1 MRPFFLSF
9 LSFFRSFSSFRASPF
24 IREGAC
30 TVDGERQRSAPQ
42 SAEAVCFER
51 ERERTLRERDLFA
64 LFFFFL
70 QKRALYSIY
79 KEYIHITEMSACYH
93 QSAASMARQS
103 SFASSSS
110 CRRDE
115 HRSASLKISS
125 KATPRRR
132 RRQKG
137 DNNANTV
144 VTTNALVPGPDDQK
158 VQRNPRP
165 EYIPGKIQDPRYV
178 RVFDTTLRDGEQ
190 SPGATLTSTEKVQ
203 IATNLAKLGVDI
215 IEAGFPIASPD
226 DLEAVRNIAKVVGN
240 KVYEDGYVPVIC
252 GLSRANE
259 KDIACAWEG
268 VRHAVRPRIHT
279 FIATSPIHMEY
290 KLKKTPD
297 EVVNIAVKAV
307 KFAKSLGCEDIEFSP
322 EDAGRSEP
330 EFLYR
335 ILKAVVD
342 AGATTIN
349 IPDTVGFCL
358 PDEFG
363 RLIKGIKEN
372 VIDVSANDAIIS
384 THCQNDLG
392 LSTANSLAGIA
403 NGARQVECTING
415 IGERAGNASLEE
427 IAMSVIMRGQNQL
440 NGAYMGVNPVYIYQT
455 SRMVSEYSGMLVQP
469 HKAIVGANA
478 FAHESGIH
486 QDGMLKNKSTY
497 EIIAPETIGVFR
509 AEDDCGVVMGKHSG
523 RHALKSKLGQ
533 MGVTLA
539 DDQLNA
545 FFDRFKLVAETK
557 TGGVSDVELMALL
570 RDEMEVEEGKEFY
583 TLVDVQ
589 VVCGTMGLPTATVKI
604 IDQGTERISACVGT
618 GPVDAVYKAID
629 AVVGKSVELTEYNVK
644 AVTQGIE
651 SLATTRVTIKPTDES
666 TAETITNNQTEARGT
681 RTFTATGADTDIVV
695 SSARAYLSALNRMLS
710 SNAKLTTT
718 SGSSSLIESSS
729 SEIVSR

>member
-9 LSFFRSFSSFRASPF
+9 LSFFLSFSSFRFPRFFERVLAQLTEKD
-24 IREGAC
+24 REAHKAQK
-30 TVDGERQRSAPQ
+30 QR
-42 SAEAVCFER
+42 FER
-51 ERERTLRERDLFA
+51 ERERTLRERSFCA
-64 LFFFFL
+64 SFFFFL
-70 QKRALYSIY
+70 QKSALYSIY
-79 KEYIHITEMSACYH
+79 KEYIHITEIMSACYH

-115 HRSASLKISS
+115 HRSASLKIS

>member
-1 MRPFFLSF
+1 MQLTEKD
-9 LSFFRSFSSFRASPF
+9 
-24 IREGAC
+24 REA
-30 TVDGERQRSAPQ
+30 Q
-42 SAEAVCFER
+42 SARECFER
-51 ERERTLRERDLFA
+51 KRENRERSFCFLFSFCRE
-64 LFFFFL
+64 
-70 QKRALYSIY
+70 LYIY
-79 KEYIHITEMSACYH
+79 KEYAYNFEEELNIRTEMSACYH
-93 QSAASMARQS
+93 QSASMARQS

-110 CRRDE
+110 CRRDD
-115 HRSASLKISS
+115 HRSVSLVS
-125 KATPRRR
+125 KVTRR

-137 DNNANTV
+137 DNTTV
-144 VTTNALVPGPDDQK
+144 VTNALVPGPDDQK

-165 EYIPGKIQDPRYV
+165 EYIPGKIQDPGYV

-509 AEDDCGVVMGKHSG
+509 DEDDCGVVMGKHSG

>member
-9 LSFFRSFSSFRASPF
+9 LSFFLSFFLVISASPHF
-24 IREGAC
+24 Y
-30 TVDGERQRSAPQ
+30 QRGLLAQLTEKDRDAHSARC
-42 SAEAVCFER
+42 VFR
-51 ERERTLRERDLFA
+51 EREEQREIFVLFH
-64 LFFFFL
+64 FFFL
-70 QKRALYSIY
+70 QKSALYSIY
-79 KEYIHITEMSACYH
+79 IKSTQLSQKIMSACYH

-115 HRSASLKISS
+115 HRSASLRS
-125 KATPRRR
+125 KGDEKKK
-132 RRQKG
+132 RQKG
-137 DNNANTV
+137 DNTTTTV

-203 IATNLAKLGVDI
+203 IATNLGESLGVDI

-509 AEDDCGVVMGKHSG
+509 DEDDCGVVMGKHSG

>member
-9 LSFFRSFSSFRASPF
+9 LSFFLSFVPFRHFALPPF
-24 IREGAC
+24 LREGAC
-30 TVDGERQRSAPQ
+30 TVDGERQRRAQ
-42 SAEAVCFER
+42 SAKAVRFER
-51 ERERTLRERDLFA
+51 EREIFVPFL
-64 LFFFFL
+64 FFFL
-70 QKRALYSIY
+70 QKSALYSIY
-79 KEYIHITEMSACYH
+79 IKSTHITEIMSACYH

-115 HRSASLKISS
+115 HRSASLTS
-125 KATPRRR
+125 KVTRRR

-137 DNNANTV
+137 DNTNTV
-144 VTTNALVPGPDDQK
+144 VTNALVPGPDDQK
-158 VQRNPRP
+158 VQRTPRP
-165 EYIPGKIQDPRYV
+165 EYIPGKIQDPSYV

-509 AEDDCGVVMGKHSG
+509 DEDDCGVVMGKHSG

>member
-1 MRPFFLSF
+1 M
-9 LSFFRSFSSFRASPF
+9 
-24 IREGAC
+24 
-30 TVDGERQRSAPQ
+30 
-42 SAEAVCFER
+42 
-51 ERERTLRERDLFA
+51 
-64 LFFFFL
+64 
-70 QKRALYSIY
+70 
-79 KEYIHITEMSACYH
+79 
-93 QSAASMARQS
+93 
-103 SFASSSS
+103 
-110 CRRDE
+110 
-115 HRSASLKISS
+115 
-125 KATPRRR
+125 
-132 RRQKG
+132 
-137 DNNANTV
+137 
-144 VTTNALVPGPDDQK
+144 
-158 VQRNPRP
+158 
-165 EYIPGKIQDPRYV
+165 
-178 RVFDTTLRDGEQ
+178 
-190 SPGATLTSTEKVQ
+190 
-203 IATNLAKLGVDI
+203 DI

-226 DLEAVRNIAKVVGN
+226 DLEAVRNIARVVGN
-240 KVYEDGYVPVIC
+240 KVYDDGYVPVIC

-297 EVVNIAVKAV
+297 EVVAIAVKAV
-307 KFAKSLGCEDIEFSP
+307 QFAKSLGCEDIEFSP

-363 RLIKGIKEN
+363 ALIKGIKEN
-372 VIDVSANDAIIS
+372 VIDVSANDAVIS

-440 NGAYMGVNPVYIYQT
+440 NGAFMGINPVYIYQT

-486 QDGMLKNKSTY
+486 QDGMLKNKLTY

-509 AEDDCGVVMGKHSG
+509 DEDDCGVVMGKHSG

-533 MGVTLA
+533 LGVTLA

-604 IDQGTERISACVGT
+604 IDQGTERVSACVGT
-618 GPVDAVYKAID
+618 GPVDAAYKAID

-666 TAETITNNQTEARGT
+666 TAETITNNQTETKGT

-695 SSARAYLSALNRMLS
+695 SSARAYLSALNRMLHS
-710 SNAKLTTT
+710 SAK
-718 SGSSSLIESSS
+718 SSAASSS
-729 SEIVSR
+729 SESAVASR

>member
-1 MRPFFLSF
+1 MDFGKRTEQG
-9 LSFFRSFSSFRASPF
+9 RSH
-24 IREGAC
+24 
-30 TVDGERQRSAPQ
+30 RSTKGDRV
-42 SAEAVCFER
+42 E
-51 ERERTLRERDLFA
+51 
-64 LFFFFL
+64 
-70 QKRALYSIY
+70 K
-79 KEYIHITEMSACYH
+79 
-93 QSAASMARQS
+93 
-103 SFASSSS
+103 ASSSS
-110 CRRDE
+110 SSSSSSRSF
-115 HRSASLKISS
+115 SASLNPRFSS
-125 KATPRRR
+125 RKSGNGSKKETQMR
-132 RRQKG
+132 
-137 DNNANTV
+137 
-144 VTTNALVPGPDDQK
+144 ALVAGPDDEK
-158 VQRNPRP
+158 VIRAKRP
-165 EYIPGKIQDPRYV
+165 QYSPGKIEDEKYV

-190 SPGATLTSTEKVQ
+190 SPGATLTSTEKLQ

-240 KVYEDGYVPVIC
+240 NVYEDGYVPVIC

-268 VRHAVRPRIHT
+268 VRHAQRPRIHT

-297 EVVNIAVKAV
+297 EVVAIAVKAV
-307 KFAKSLGCEDIEFSP
+307 LFAKSLGCEDIEFSP
-322 EDAGRSEP
+322 EDAGRSDP
-330 EFLYR
+330 VFLYR

-372 VIDVSANDAIIS
+372 VIDVSANDAVIS

-392 LSTANSLAGIA
+392 LSTANSLAGIL

-427 IAMSVIMRGQNQL
+427 IVMACIMRGQMQL
-440 NGAYMGVNPVYIYQT
+440 NGCYMGINPVYIYQT

-509 AEDDCGVVMGKHSG
+509 EEDDCGVVMGKHSG
-523 RHALKSKLGQ
+523 RHALKSKLKQ
-533 MGVTLA
+533 LGVAAMA
-539 DDQLNA
+539 DDQLNT

-557 TGGVSDVELMALL
+557 TGGVSDNELLALL
-570 RDEMEVEEGKEFY
+570 RDEIEVEEGKEFY

-604 IDQGTERISACVGT
+604 IDSEQNVRIHACVGT

-629 AVVGKSVELTEYNVK
+629 AIIGQPSVELTEYNVK

-651 SLATTRVTIKPTDES
+651 SLATTRVSIKPLDS
-666 TAETITNNQTEARGT
+666 TIAEQIVNNQTGSTIA
-681 RTFTATGADTDIVV
+681 RTFIGTGADTDIVV
-695 SSARAYLSALNRMLS
+695 SSARAYLSALNRMVS
-710 SNAKLTTT
+710 SIAKGASTKTAASITAATTLK
-718 SGSSSLIESSS
+718 S
-729 SEIVSR
+729 VR